1 MDMAIKINMN
11 IIINKD
17 IVSRLIDEEYY
28 IVDSKNHILH
38 SLNETG
44 TFIFKQFKKNSSFK
58 DIIKALCSEFEV
70 NENEAIEDL
79 NEFIRI
85 LKEKKILA

>member
-1 MDMAIKINMN
+1 MDIKINMNTN

-17 IVSRLIDEEYY
+17 IVSRLIDGEYY
-28 IVDSKNHILH
+28 LVDSKNHILH

-58 DIIKALCSEFEV
+58 DIIKALCSEFEID
-70 NENEAIEDL
+70 ENSAKKDL

>member
-1 MDMAIKINMN
+1 MAIKINMN